1 MVKKKMTEQ
10 IIITFEKE
18 KNSYIAK
25 IKDNVGTI
33 ILKEETIERLAQKIN
48 AYLKNILITKEVLE
62 KAVEKGLKDLIKRTG
77 R

>member
-1 MVKKKMTEQ
+1 MTEQ